1 LVQLNTAVFRDLHR
15 AQFVVRYRAL
25 FRRHTELPWANFA
38 ADPFQVVVLAELGAL
53 AIFQR
58 ARGHVGANG
67 ADVVVRNHAP
77 TTGGRAARAL
87 VAVRR
92 AAEFSARCFAAAEPI
107 LVRDPVEHA
116 ARVITLR
123 LVNTVRPR
131 AALPG
136 WVTGPLALGIIKSF
150 ILTLGRVVVSAE
162 ALISPLDREV
172 LVFQA

>member
-1 LVQLNTAVFRDLHR
+1 ML
-15 AQFVVRYRAL
+15 
-25 FRRHTELPWANFA
+25 TEL
-38 ADPFQVVVLAELGAL
+38 GTL

-58 ARGHVGANG
+58 ARGHDVANG
-67 ADVVVRNHAP
+67 ADVVVRNHAAAA
-77 TTGGRAARAL
+77 GRLAARAL

-107 LVRDPVEHA
+107 LVGDPVEHA
-116 ARVITLR
+116 ALVITLR

-136 WVTGPLALGIIKSF
+136 RETGPLALGVIKSL

-172 LVFQA
+172 LVFQL